1 MISALKLLTPTC
13 ALVKS
18 QVYPKWCF
26 SSNLWYP
33 RFGIPIS
40 GTSSQKILIKLLWV
54 REFDHFFL
62 QETTMITRFLL
73 DRSYLATTIHGFN
86 RRFSLQHSSTNPTFP
101 EVTVDMSFHTQL
113 GLDVDWANG
122 KSLYV
127 RHLQGSGAVEEW
139 NRQHLGACVERWSF
153 GHDNLTFRALFLV
166 QLGFWKMLLIFVN
179 AISIFVPFLLDP
191 WTHLSLGQNCPWA
204 TRAALIMAGF
214 FQVDHE

>member
-86 RRFSLQHSSTNPTFP
+86 RRFSLQHSSTNPTFLRSQWTCP
-101 EVTVDMSFHTQL
+101 STLSW
-113 GLDVDWANG
+113 GLTLTGPMASRCTSDICRAV
-122 KSLYV
+122 V
-127 RHLQGSGAVEEW
+127 RWRSGTGSTWERAW
-139 NRQHLGACVERWSF
+139 N
-153 GHDNLTFRALFLV
+153 
-166 QLGFWKMLLIFVN
+166 
-179 AISIFVPFLLDP
+179 
-191 WTHLSLGQNCPWA
+191 
-204 TRAALIMAGF
+204 AG
-214 FQVDHE
+214 VSGTTT